1 MLLAH
6 QLKNREALSV
16 PSDEIKM
23 MERKQ
28 FAEIITGDIYAICRY
43 FWNVATHK

>member
-28 FAEIITGDIYAICRY
+28 LKID
-43 FWNVATHK
+43 K